1 MSSEENPNCCGVIE
15 NKLLQN
21 KVKRTRQRVDAGEPR
36 NSYSSIPNFSSR
48 PSFLS
53 SGLYS
58 AIFNPGQ
65 KHFGFF
71 GPGFAPAKMLNE
83 LLNRQVKTGSEASS
97 PVDSMI
103 AVDASNS
110 ESKMNL
116 DCLKS
121 PAIMRQSLD
130 EESRQSSQDEM
141 AHNMLRDILQ
151 GRKKE
156 LLALENELRSVSAN
170 GVKPEPLSLE
180 NNNTINNNNNN
191 NLNNNNVKIEYKKG
205 ALSDVIESD
214 IKSSSVGEM
223 LSLNESDGLNVD
235 SDNISVDQE
244 NSTGNLDESPCET
257 RVKTEDALST
267 FNSNVCSDSE
277 ASIPSP
283 LSETKEDAD
292 TDVPYTKSP
301 EPRPQKTGQIELKRA
316 RVENIVSTMRSSPT
330 LPIPVNGC
338 KKRKLYHPQQHD
350 ISAAERYSDNGL
362 SNNGSLGTIL
372 DDEDSEPPELRQ
384 KLVEKNAL
392 KTQLRSM
399 QEQLAEMQHKYVQ
412 LCNRMEQESECPDQD
427 DVDPD
432 ADVGSDTEP
441 EVRNS
446 SSEKP
451 GNSSAAPAFPFS
463 STPTTQ
469 TSSSPSIPNLISS
482 KLHSLNAPLNPDS
495 HLLLPNM
502 NGPLSM
508 VQNQHLPHSD
518 HPNNSALHYGQHGF
532 SNAAAMY
539 LGVNHK
545 LFFDQESKVSKSEN
559 PSGSSE
565 SQHHH
570 HHHHHHHQSVSQ
582 SKQELKAQQKTL
594 NLSSNLS
601 HSSQSH
607 LNSGHSQSSSSNH
620 HVQNIQS
627 EIQNRLQSPQK
638 RSSSEFSERL
648 SMFRNTV
655 SGVGPVTGTDLEGLA
670 DVLKTEIT
678 SSLTNLIDTII
689 NRFVQQKRLMGK
701 QTETASVAAEQLNKD
716 LMLAS
721 QLLDRK
727 SPRTKV
733 IDRTPSA
740 SGERLGNSLSSGTQK
755 TGPTTLPIP
764 HQQTTPISTAN
775 STPANTPNSEIAS
788 NSTSVP
794 VRPSPSNSMFQ
805 APKLPSGGI
814 NPAAAAALYSSIS
827 GIGVPNTNPL
837 CLSTESRDSIPE
849 QNEALSLVVAPK
861 KKRHKVTDTRITPR
875 TVSRIL
881 AQDNMGP
888 SPSNL
893 SEQTKQFNNI
903 IASTSNNSG
912 AESPPPRLYHPPSM
926 LPVSLPT
933 SVAIPNPSLHE
944 SQVFSPYSPF
954 FHQHQSHHINGS
966 PPVMV
971 DHRDSPPLTN
981 PPTILHPALLA
992 AAHHSGTP
1000 DFVHFRGSSGLGDC
1014 GDRGSE
1020 GNSGDGPFDGL
1031 QPSISFYYTNE
1042 KKKEKKTHDKK
1053 KTVKNHSIKKKK
1065 YFLNC
1070 YVYSSTLTPMHLRKA
1085 KLMFFWVRY
1094 PSSAV
1099 LKMYFP
1105 DIMFNKNNTAQL
1117 VKWFSNFREFYYI
1130 QMEKYARQAVSE
1142 GIKNAEDIHV
1152 SADSEIYRVLNLHY
1166 NRNNH
1171 IEVPSNFRF
1180 VVEQTLREFFK
1191 AIQTGKD
1198 TEQSWK
1204 KSIYKI
1210 ISRMDDPV
1218 PDYFKSPN
1226 FLEQLE

>member
-1 MSSEENPNCCGVIE
+1 MMSSEENTNCCGVIE

-97 PVDSMI
+97 PVDNMI
-103 AVDASNS
+103 TVDASHS

-121 PAIMRQSLD
+121 SAVIRQGLED
-130 EESRQSSQDEM
+130 ESRTNSDEM

-170 GVKPEPLSLE
+170 GVKPEPPSLE

-191 NLNNNNVKIEYKKG
+191 LNNNNVKIDYKKG
-205 ALSDVIESD
+205 AISDVIESE
-214 IKSSSVGEM
+214 IKSGSVGEM

-235 SDNISVDQE
+235 CDNMSVDQE
-244 NSTGNLDESPCET
+244 NSTGNLDESPCDA

-267 FNSNVCSDSE
+267 FNSNACSDSE

-283 LSETKEDAD
+283 LSETKEDID
-292 TDVPYTKSP
+292 TDVSYPKSP
-301 EPRPQKTGQIELKRA
+301 EPRTPKTGQIELKRA

-362 SNNGSLGTIL
+362 SNNGSLGPIL
-372 DDEDSEPPELRQ
+372 DDEDSEPQELRQ

-392 KTQLRSM
+392 KTQLRTM

-412 LCNRMEQESECPDQD
+412 LCNRMEQESECPEQEDI
-427 DVDPD
+427 DPD
-432 ADVGSDTEP
+432 GDVGSDTEP
-441 EVRNS
+441 EARTSTAEKSGS
-446 SSEKP
+446 SST
-451 GNSSAAPAFPFS
+451 GPAFPFS
-463 STPTTQ
+463 STPVTQ
-469 TSSSPSIPNLISS
+469 PSSSPAIPALMSS
-482 KLHSLNAPLNPDS
+482 KLHGPLTSES
-495 HLLLPNM
+495 HLLLPNI
-502 NGPLSM
+502 NGPLSVM
-508 VQNQHLPHSD
+508 QNHHVPLPEHQG
-518 HPNNSALHYGQHGF
+518 PALHYGQHGF
-532 SNAAAMY
+532 GSAAAMY

-545 LFFDQESKVSKSEN
+545 LFFDQEARLAKEN
-559 PSGSSE
+559 ASSSSE
-565 SQHHH
+565 HQHH
-570 HHHHHHHQSVSQ
+570 QNISQ
-582 SKQELKAQQKTL
+582 PQPTKQEPMKQPQKSIA
-594 NLSSNLS
+594 LSNAP
-601 HSSQSH
+601 HISQSH
-607 LNSGHSQSSSSNH
+607 LSSGHPQQPPH
-620 HVQNIQS
+620 HVQS
-627 EIQNRLQSPQK
+627 EIQQRLQSPHK
-638 RSSSEFSERL
+638 RSASEFSERL
-648 SMFRNTV
+648 SMYRNTV
-655 SGVGPVTGTDLEGLA
+655 SGVGPVSGTDLEGLA

-678 SSLTNLIDTII
+678 SSLTNLIDSII
-689 NRFVQQKRLMGK
+689 NRFVQQRRLMGK
-701 QTETASVAAEQLNKD
+701 QTETASAAAEQLNKD

-733 IDRTPSA
+733 IDRTPNS
-740 SGERLGNSLSSGTQK
+740 SGERMGNVLSSAPPK
-755 TGPTTLPIP
+755 AAAPALPVP
-764 HQQTTPISTAN
+764 HQQTTPMSTAN
-775 STPANTPNSEIAS
+775 STPANTPNSEMTS
-788 NSTSVP
+788 NNTSLP

-805 APKLPSGGI
+805 APKLPGGGM

-827 GIGVPNTNPL
+827 GIGVPGANPL
-837 CLSTESRDSIPE
+837 CLSGESRDSLPE

-881 AQDNMGP
+881 AQDSIGP
-888 SPSNL
+888 SPSGA
-893 SEQTKQFNNI
+893 SEPGKQFGNI
-903 IASTSNNSG
+903 LASTSSNNGG
-912 AESPPPRLYHPPSM
+912 AESPPPRLYHPPTM

-981 PPTILHPALLA
+981 PPTMLHPALLA
-992 AAHHSGTP
+992 AAHHTGTP
-1000 DFVHFRGSSGLGDC
+1000 DYVHFRGSSGLGDC

-1031 QPSISFYYTNE
+1031 QPSISFYYAY
-1042 KKKEKKTHDKK
+1042 KLFISFSGIFCLSKKE
-1053 KTVKNHSIKKKK
+1053 I
-1065 YFLNC
+1065 
-1070 YVYSSTLTPMHLRKA
+1070 
-1085 KLMFFWVRY
+1085 
-1094 PSSAV
+1094 
-1099 LKMYFP
+1099 
-1105 DIMFNKNNTAQL
+1105 
-1117 VKWFSNFREFYYI
+1117 
-1130 QMEKYARQAVSE
+1130 
-1142 GIKNAEDIHV
+1142 
-1152 SADSEIYRVLNLHY
+1152 
-1166 NRNNH
+1166 
-1171 IEVPSNFRF
+1171 
-1180 VVEQTLREFFK
+1180 
-1191 AIQTGKD
+1191 
-1198 TEQSWK
+1198 
-1204 KSIYKI
+1204 
-1210 ISRMDDPV
+1210 
-1218 PDYFKSPN
+1218 
-1226 FLEQLE
+1226 

>member
-1 MSSEENPNCCGVIE
+1 MMSSEENTNCCGVIE

-58 AIFNPGQ
+58 AIFNPSQ

-103 AVDASNS
+103 TVDASNS

-116 DCLKS
+116 DCLK
-121 PAIMRQSLD
+121 PAALIRQNID
-130 EESRQSSQDEM
+130 EENRPSSEDM

-170 GVKPEPLSLE
+170 GVKSEPLSLE
-180 NNNTINNNNNN
+180 NNNTINNNNN

-205 ALSDVIESD
+205 AISDVIESD
-214 IKSSSVGEM
+214 MKSGSVGEM
-223 LSLNESDGLNVD
+223 LSLNESDGLNMD

-244 NSTGNLDESPCET
+244 NSTENLDESPSES

-267 FNSNVCSDSE
+267 FNSNACSDSE
-277 ASIPSP
+277 PSIPSP
-283 LSETKEDAD
+283 LSETKDDVDAD
-292 TDVPYTKSP
+292 VQYSKSP
-301 EPRPQKTGQIELKRA
+301 EPRTQKTGQIELKRA

-350 ISAAERYSDNGL
+350 INAAERYSDNGL
-362 SNNGSLGTIL
+362 SNNGSMGTIL

-392 KTQLRSM
+392 KTQLRTM

-412 LCNRMEQESECPDQD
+412 LCNRMEQESECPDQED
-427 DVDPD
+427 MD
-432 ADVGSDTEP
+432 ADVDAGSDTDP
-441 EVRNS
+441 EVRTSTSDKTGNNS
-446 SSEKP
+446 T
-451 GNSSAAPAFPFS
+451 APDFPFS

-469 TSSSPSIPNLISS
+469 ASPSPALPNIMSS
-482 KLHSLNAPLNPDS
+482 KLHGLNAPLTPES

-508 VQNQHLPHSD
+508 MQNQHLPHPE
-518 HPNNSALHYGQHGF
+518 HQGPPLHYGQHGF

-545 LFFDQESKVSKSEN
+545 LFFDQESRLAKETGSV
-559 PSGSSE
+559 SSE
-565 SQHHH
+565 QQHHGI
-570 HHHHHHHQSVSQ
+570 SPSQ
-582 SKQELKAQQKTL
+582 NKQEQIKVQQKGLPLT
-594 NLSSNLS
+594 SLS
-601 HSSQSH
+601 HATQSH
-607 LNSGHSQSSSSNH
+607 ISSGLPQTPSHHIHSL
-620 HVQNIQS
+620 QN
-627 EIQNRLQSPQK
+627 EIQQRHHPPHK
-638 RSSSEFSERL
+638 RPPSEFSDRL

-655 SGVGPVTGTDLEGLA
+655 SGVGPVSGTDLEGLA

-678 SSLTNLIDTII
+678 SSLTNLIDSII
-689 NRFVQQKRLMGK
+689 NRFVQQRRLMGK
-701 QTETASVAAEQLNKD
+701 QTETASAAAEQLNKD

-733 IDRTPSA
+733 IDRTQSS
-740 SGERLGNSLSSGTQK
+740 SGDRLGSTVPSSTPKSGA
-755 TGPTTLPIP
+755 PTLPIP

-775 STPANTPNSEIAS
+775 STPANTPNSEITN
-788 NSTSVP
+788 NSTSMP

-805 APKLPSGGI
+805 TPKLPSGGI
-814 NPAAAAALYSSIS
+814 NPVAAAALYSSIS
-827 GIGVPNTNPL
+827 GIGVPTPNPL
-837 CLSTESRDSIPE
+837 CLSTETRDSIPE

-881 AQDNMGP
+881 AQDNLGP

-893 SEQTKQFNNI
+893 SEQGKQFNSI
-903 IASTSNNSG
+903 MASTSSNSG

-971 DHRDSPPLTN
+971 DHRDSPPLSN
-981 PPTILHPALLA
+981 APTMLHPALLA

-1000 DFVHFRGSSGLGDC
+1000 DYVHFRGSSGLGDC
-1014 GDRGSE
+1014 GDRGSD
-1020 GNSGDGPFDGL
+1020 GNSADGPFDGL
-1031 QPSISFYYTNE
+1031 QPSISF
-1042 KKKEKKTHDKK
+1042 
-1053 KTVKNHSIKKKK
+1053 
-1065 YFLNC
+1065 
-1070 YVYSSTLTPMHLRKA
+1070 
-1085 KLMFFWVRY
+1085 
-1094 PSSAV
+1094 
-1099 LKMYFP
+1099 
-1105 DIMFNKNNTAQL
+1105 
-1117 VKWFSNFREFYYI
+1117 
-1130 QMEKYARQAVSE
+1130 
-1142 GIKNAEDIHV
+1142 
-1152 SADSEIYRVLNLHY
+1152 
-1166 NRNNH
+1166 
-1171 IEVPSNFRF
+1171 
-1180 VVEQTLREFFK
+1180 
-1191 AIQTGKD
+1191 
-1198 TEQSWK
+1198 
-1204 KSIYKI
+1204 
-1210 ISRMDDPV
+1210 
-1218 PDYFKSPN
+1218 
-1226 FLEQLE
+1226 